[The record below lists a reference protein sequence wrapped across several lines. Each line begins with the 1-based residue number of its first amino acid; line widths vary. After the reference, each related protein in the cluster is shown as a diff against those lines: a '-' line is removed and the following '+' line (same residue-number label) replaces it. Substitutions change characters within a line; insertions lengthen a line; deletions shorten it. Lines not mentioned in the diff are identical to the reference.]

1 MINVEHIVPEVYSKE
16 SRDFQLFERTYNLLF
31 NYIKTNVDLMENF
44 PINNNTDSRL
54 IELLCRTLGFEN
66 KVNYRNDDLNSLCS
80 IFIDIIKN
88 KGTLGA
94 IKTLVRTIL
103 NIEGIKAT
111 NINEPKYRIVPDEEI
126 IVNNTRL
133 KTVGI
138 YISEIAS
145 NPELKLLEDVLD
157 YIMPAGML
165 YNIYNTSVINDEEIH
180 YLIVDESYKINSI
193 SVSSNTKL
201 YMSDNL
207 TDDSA
212 LRNKKMDLTLI
223 ATSSPAPLSPEE
235 PLIGDFRYSRL
246 SDSFI
251 NKEGK

>member
-1 MINVEHIVPEVYSKE
+1 MINIEHITPEVYSRE

-31 NYIKTNVDLMENF
+31 NYVKTNVDLMENF

-88 KGTLGA
+88 KGTMGA
-94 IKTLVRTIL
+94 IETLVRTIL

-111 NINEPKYRIVPDEEI
+111 SITESKYRIVPDEEI
-126 IVNNTRL
+126 IVDNVRL
-133 KTVGI
+133 KTIGI

-165 YNIYNTSVINDEEIH
+165 YNIYNTSIASDNETH
-180 YLIVDESYKINSI
+180 YLSVAESYQIDSI

-207 TDDSA
+207 TDDSN
-212 LRNKKMDLTLI
+212 LKNKKMDLTSLAI
-223 ATSSPAPLSPEE
+223 SSPAPLNPEK
-235 PLIGDFRYSRL
+235 PLVGDFRYSRL

-251 NKEGK
+251 DKEGK